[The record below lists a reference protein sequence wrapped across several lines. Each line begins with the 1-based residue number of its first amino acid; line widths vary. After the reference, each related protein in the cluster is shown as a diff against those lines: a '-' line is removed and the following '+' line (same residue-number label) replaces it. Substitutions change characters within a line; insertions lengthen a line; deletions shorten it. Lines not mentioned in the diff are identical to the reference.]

1 MREKPGAP
9 PQTSDETRINEQIRV
24 REVRLIDEAGQQ
36 VGVVSRDMA
45 LQRAMDAGLDL
56 VEVAPD
62 ARPPVCKVMDYAKFK
77 YQKAIRERLARKKQ
91 VRIDIKEI
99 KFRPGTDDHDFD
111 VKMRSVKKFLEE
123 GDKVKCTLRFRG
135 REMTHQE
142 LGLNLL
148 DKVEAGIGDLG
159 KVEQEPKLL
168 GKQMVMVIAPVS
180 RKKPPEGGKSRGD
193 EHEQPNLR
201 EMDLEDE
208 VDDEDY
214 EDEDD
219 ED

>member
-9 PQTSDETRINEQIRV
+9 PQSSDETRINEQIRV
-24 REVRLIDEAGQQ
+24 REVRLIDENGQQ

-45 LQRAMDAGLDL
+45 LQRAQEAGLDL

-111 VKMRSVKKFLEE
+111 VKMRSVKKFLED

-142 LGLNLL
+142 LGLTLL
-148 DKVEAGIGDLG
+148 QKVEEGVAEIG

-168 GKQMVMVIAPVS
+168 GKQMVMVIAPTA
-180 RKKPPEGGKSRGD
+180 RKKVSEGGKPRSVD
-193 EHEQPNLR
+193 AINPDIDDN
-201 EMDLEDE
+201 
-208 VDDEDY
+208 DDED
-214 EDEDD
+214 DD